1 MTAPTNTASPLG
13 DLLKRFAPLLV
24 GGAAVAGGAIGLDLP
39 PWAVDSLKQW
49 GPAAALLGMVVWYVP
64 RTSVQDFISAQQDQS
79 VALMKI
85 GDQLQILAAT
95 TGKLDEIIIK
105 IDDIKFGSDI
115 FGERLC
121 RMEERMI
128 NAQRQDNLQS

>member
-1 MTAPTNTASPLG
+1 MTTSGAASPLG
-13 DLLKRFAPLLV
+13 ELLKRFAPLLL
-24 GGAAVAGGAIGLDLP
+24 GGAALTSSAIGLELP
-39 PWAVDSLKQW
+39 PWAVESLKQW
-49 GPAAALLGMVVWYVP
+49 GPAAALLLLLVWYVP
-64 RTSVQDFISAQQDQS
+64 RTSVQDFISAQQNQA

-85 GDQLQILAAT
+85 GDQLQLLAAT
-95 TGKLDEIIIK
+95 TGKLDEIILK